1 MGTGHSRGL
10 RHADTGGVRRGGQA
24 GVVEHG
30 WNDEGLK
37 ALSARVVR
45 AAPNERE
52 SSLMQAVVLGGLTG
66 GSWEAGPRAAAEF
79 MEAATHFEQA
89 AALQPAPSGVE
100 SQLRRC
106 RGLVPQPS
114 GILDE

>member
-1 MGTGHSRGL
+1 M
-10 RHADTGGVRRGGQA
+10 
-24 GVVEHG
+24 VEHG

-100 SQLRRC
+100 SQPRRC